1 MGICASLDVHEL
13 QVSEFYSEL
22 EWIEL
27 KWGFISLLLFSLE
40 MQKRM
45 ILYLNSVATEGNL
58 NHTYFIHAWLLSVQ
72 LFTHEVLLQEKTG
85 IPWTSGMFESN
96 WKDSFYL
103 RLRCKNLIRQP

>member
-1 MGICASLDVHEL
+1 
-13 QVSEFYSEL
+13 
-22 EWIEL
+22 
-27 KWGFISLLLFSLE
+27 

-85 IPWTSGMFESN
+85 IP
-96 WKDSFYL
+96 
-103 RLRCKNLIRQP
+103 